1 FIAEARARTIMEER
15 NKRKFLGIDDCLTRT
30 KIPRIILEPF
40 FSDIEKGSYGNFARR
55 ALLIILHVSGL
66 DNTNQMFKKQITS
79 LVRSQSIFSSV
90 VFMTS
95 VRSFSRN
102 YVSKSRQLS
111 SSLISITSQNSR
123 EFLPISSM
131 PNLKEDQQPPTP
143 QVTFQGRKL
152 PDHLINFASLPGKEL
167 FKQAL
172 IDGYAEG
179 YFNLSSCF
187 SHQMEP
193 AYCGLSSLSIVLNA
207 LQVTGAPVWKGPW
220 RWWSDELLN
229 CCAKIEEVKKSGITF
244 DQFACL
250 ARCHCDTVV
259 KRANKVT
266 KEEFISDLKTV
277 CSRSDI
283 FMVISFSREAMQQTG
298 DGHFSP
304 VGAYNPE
311 KNMVLILDTARFKYP
326 SYFSSVDLLY
336 DAMFPLDKETNL
348 SRGYFLISSY
358 TSQKAISLCKLSQ
371 EGYNTVVNWTNLG
384 KTFCKDIPDRLI
396 TERPKTLEEVV
407 KVVLNDPLIRS
418 LQNSMQHDVDKST
431 SCEGNS
437 ESENY
442 LSSLYN
448 DIIMSPLYPIVL
460 SEYKKQSPHPRQINE
475 HQSAFVTLFLLSFP
489 TKLFTS
495 LSPELVKEL
504 AQYRDRTDMSSEL
517 KREVE
522 KVNEEI
528 VDLIEN
534 FCTCSKANGIL
545 SNDMKKNPFA
555 MLYSRK
561 LIPCIIISSV
571 FVFLC
576 FTTEHITKAF
586 SVSWVHEDLLAHP
599 QYKVFIYENQLI
611 QNSSLEQFTFDDVQ
625 TESIKVPT
633 LSQSSSEDNK
643 DSKYISV
650 IMRTATRQ
658 SYVCQ
663 IPYVANQTSV
673 EENPEEQK
681 EDVDLMRKG
690 LALLEPLQNN
700 CLYYNQGWWTYEY
713 CHLSHVKQFHQI
725 VRPNMKPIED
735 RSVASYFLGRYDPRH
750 ATLPPSHKDKEGS
763 KNSQQQ
769 LGTDLQA
776 GGGKKYLVQRW
787 SDGTKCD
794 LTGKP
799 RKVEIQFHCNPQSK
813 DGISVVTEMSTCHYL
828 VVIHTPRLCN
838 DPAFLSKTLNKVNQI
853 DCRRVVSDERFAQ
866 YMDKER
872 KGLESG
878 ENEGEMSLKKQVEVH
893 KDEGLI
899 EEENI
904 NGKGHPIQ
912 IYFMDENGQW
922 TLVDGNEALL
932 NRNEYDKNEPSYSD
946 YQHILES
953 LITQNLPNN
962 PFKRKENF
970 DSDYYQQS
978 HQAKLSL
985 IYEMDYENDN
995 EKLDN

>member
-1 FIAEARARTIMEER
+1 MSSIPTSKEE
-15 NKRKFLGIDDCLTRT
+15 
-30 KIPRIILEPF
+30 
-40 FSDIEKGSYGNFARR
+40 
-55 ALLIILHVSGL
+55 
-66 DNTNQMFKKQITS
+66 
-79 LVRSQSIFSSV
+79 
-90 VFMTS
+90 
-95 VRSFSRN
+95 
-102 YVSKSRQLS
+102 
-111 SSLISITSQNSR
+111 
-123 EFLPISSM
+123 
-131 PNLKEDQQPPTP
+131 QQPPTP

-152 PDHLINFASLPGKEL
+152 PDHLINFASPPGKEL

-172 IDGYAEG
+172 NEGYAEG

-250 ARCHCDTVV
+250 ARCHCDTIV
-259 KRANKVT
+259 KRGNKVT
-266 KEEFISDLKTV
+266 KEEFIYDLKTV

-283 FMVISFSREAMQQTG
+283 FMVISFSRETMQQTG

-304 VGAYNPE
+304 VGGYNPD

-326 SYFSSVDLLY
+326 SYFSSVDLIY
-336 DAMFPLDKETNL
+336 EAMLPLDKETNL
-348 SRGYFLISSY
+348 SRGYFLLSSY

-371 EGYNTVVNWTNLG
+371 EGFNTVVNWTTLG

-396 TERPKTLEEVV
+396 TERPKTLEEVI
-407 KVVLNDPLIRS
+407 KVVFNDPFIRS
-418 LQNSMQHDVDKST
+418 LQNAMQRDVDKST
-431 SCEGNS
+431 SFEGKP
-437 ESENY
+437 ESGEYY
-442 LSSLYN
+442 LSYLVN
-448 DIIMSPLYPIVL
+448 DIIMSPLYPVVE
-460 SEYKKQSPHPRQINE
+460 SVFKKQSSSPTQLNE
-475 HQSAFVTLFLLSFP
+475 NQTAFVTLFLLSFP
-489 TKLFTS
+489 TKLFTI
-495 LSPELVKEL
+495 LSPELVIEL
-504 AQYRDRTDMSSEL
+504 EQYRGRTNMSSEL

-534 FCTCSKANGIL
+534 FCTCI
-545 SNDMKKNPFA
+545 A
-555 MLYSRK
+555 MLYSIVVWK
-561 LIPCIIISSV
+561 HISLPFFILSSV

-576 FTTEHITKAF
+576 FTTVHITKAF
-586 SVSWVHEDLLAHP
+586 SISWVHEDLLAHP

-611 QNSSLEQFTFDDVQ
+611 QNSSLEKFAFDDVQ
-625 TESIKVPT
+625 TESSKVPT
-633 LSQSSSEDNK
+633 LSQSSSEDNE

-658 SYVCQ
+658 PYVCQ
-663 IPYVANQTSV
+663 IPYIANQTSD
-673 EENPEEQK
+673 EENPEENR

-725 VRPNMKPIED
+725 IRPNMKPIED
-735 RSVASYFLGRYDPRH
+735 RSVASFYLGRYDPRH
-750 ATLPPSHKDKEGS
+750 ATLPSSYKDKEGS

-813 DGISVVTEMSTCHYL
+813 DGISVVTEMSTCYYL

-838 DPAFLSKTLNKVNQI
+838 DPAFLSKNLNKVNHI
-853 DCRRVVSDERFAQ
+853 ECRRVVSDERFDQ
-866 YMDKER
+866 YTDKER
-872 KGLESG
+872 KSLESG
-878 ENEGEMSLKKQVEVH
+878 ENEGVMSKEKERNDDELNDPS
-893 KDEGLI
+893 DEGSI
-899 EEENI
+899 EEEN
-904 NGKGHPIQ
+904 NNAKGHPIQ

-922 TLVDGNEALL
+922 TLVDGNEAVLK
-932 NRNEYDKNEPSYSD
+932 RNEYEKDEPSYSD

-953 LITQNLPNN
+953 LITQNLQVRPNN
-962 PFKRKENF
+962 PFKRKDNF
-970 DSDYYQQS
+970 ESDYYQQS
-978 HQAKLSL
+978 HQAKL
-985 IYEMDYENDN
+985 
-995 EKLDN
+995 